1 MLALEEFTKDLCVGW
16 KTTQPTS
23 IPYITLTVCFVIT
36 NIATSL
42 CGTIANVLI
51 IMSYCRYRSVRA
63 LQNTLFTLLAVTDLT
78 ITAFSQPIYI
88 VAILQSA
95 FSIYD
100 CQLWF
105 VIYLTTTLCLG
116 LSLVTVITLSWH
128 SFVTLAYPYHY
139 QRLVPYLKGLITGSW
154 STVFISLTLLTC
166 FASKQIFTTTGAC
179 LIIFT
184 IVTVTAT
191 WIWTY
196 KLVRRHRR
204 RIATS
209 QTPTNFTGSLAAQKK
224 VLRSTMTAC
233 MVVGGLIICYVPG
246 FVRLI
251 YEANVSGS
259 DWIFV
264 EYVLRPLVS
273 TLMYGNSLL
282 NPCLVLWRS
291 TEIRQAAKQILC

>member
-1 MLALEEFTKDLCVGW
+1 MLALLEFTKDICDGW
-16 KTTQPTS
+16 RATQPTS
-23 IPYITLTVCFVIT
+23 ILYKTLTVCFVIANT
-36 NIATSL
+36 ATSL

-51 IMSYCRYRSVRA
+51 IASYCRYRSVRA
-63 LQNTLFTLLAVTDLT
+63 LQNTFFALLAITDLA
-78 ITAFSQPIYI
+78 ITAFSQPLYI
-88 VAILQSA
+88 LAMLQSA
-95 FSIYD
+95 FFIYD
-100 CQLWF
+100 CTLWF

-116 LSLVTVITLSWH
+116 LSLVTVMALSLH

-139 QRLVPYLKGLITGSW
+139 HQLVPYLKGLVIFLW
-154 STVFISLTLLTC
+154 STVFIFLTFLTC

-179 LIIFT
+179 LIVLT
-184 IVTVTAT
+184 IVTVTTT
-191 WIWTY
+191 WAWTY
-196 KLVRRHRR
+196 KLIRRHRR

-209 QTPTNFTGSLAAQKK
+209 QTPTNSTGDLTAQKK

-264 EYVLRPLVS
+264 ENVLRPLAS

-291 TEIRQAAKQILC
+291 TEIRQAANRVLC